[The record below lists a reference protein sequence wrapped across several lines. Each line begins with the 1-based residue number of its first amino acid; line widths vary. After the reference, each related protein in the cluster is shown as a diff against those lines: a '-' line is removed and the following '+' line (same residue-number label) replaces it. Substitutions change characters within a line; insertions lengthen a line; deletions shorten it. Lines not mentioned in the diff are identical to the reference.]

1 MNQTARREQTASH
14 LATPPSSKKSKL
26 HTSTPP
32 HNTNSIRVA
41 LFEFHRQSS
50 NAKDSNYTIG
60 RAQTEAR
67 ERIDSSRSE
76 RVRERERGREREFR
90 YYHCCFYFCSAQRN
104 RKDSVR
110 PQTRARV
117 LLFFS
122 LHAFVEARESDEIYE
137 FYWINKTMPRA
148 RRSGYVYERRR
159 KESGLA
165 EFWWFGGK
173 VSLKVWKEVF
183 GRVYRFGF
191 KRACIL

>member
-76 RVRERERGREREFR
+76 RVREREREGEREGESFDTTTAA
-90 YYHCCFYFCSAQRN
+90 FTSAVHKETARIPCD
-104 RKDSVR
+104 RR
-110 PQTRARV
+110 RARE
-117 LLFFS
+117 FSSFS
-122 LHAFVEARESDEIYE
+122 LSMPSWKRGSPMRFTSFIELIKQCREHGGVDMYTSEE
-137 FYWINKTMPRA
+137 
-148 RRSGYVYERRR
+148 ERRVGWL
-159 KESGLA
+159 S
-165 EFWWFGGK
+165 FGDLVVK
-173 VSLKVWKEVF
+173 YL
-183 GRVYRFGF
+183 
-191 KRACIL
+191 